1 MKKTLLILI
10 LATLFTAATAQN
22 ISYGEYM
29 ERVFKNNIA
38 LTAKRMDI
46 EIADAAVTGSQVY
59 NDPSIALTY
68 TNNEDW
74 RTGLGQG
81 IELELG
87 RTFTFGVRRSRID
100 LAES

>member
-1 MKKTLLILI
+1 MKKILFILTLISLS
-10 LATLFTAATAQN
+10 ATAQN
-22 ISYGEYM
+22 ISYSGYM
-29 ERVFKNNIA
+29 ERVLKNNIA

-74 RTGLGQG
+74 SKGL
-81 IELELG
+81 
-87 RTFTFGVRRSRID
+87 
-100 LAES
+100 